1 MRILLWGCY
10 FRGVYV
16 LCGPHWINAQV
27 VTSTGFKRFKGL
39 KVSAA
44 RITPRNKLFCLG
56 GIFVS
61 ENFEARIFNHFKNK
75 APPPITCWDF
85 HCPAKWILGI
95 IWEFWTKKK
104 PGSIIASNM
113 EPLRTIWQK
122 LWFMKG
128 ILLRIVVLDCR
139 LGKVFF
145 PICWAKFFPTKCE
158 A

>member
-75 APPPITCWDF
+75 APPP
-85 HCPAKWILGI
+85 
-95 IWEFWTKKK
+95 
-104 PGSIIASNM
+104 NY
-113 EPLRTIWQK
+113 
-122 LWFMKG
+122 
-128 ILLRIVVLDCR
+128 LLRFSLPSEVDFGDYLGVLNKEEAWKYHCLKHGASADDLAEAMIYEGNLIADR
-139 LGKVFF
+139 SPGLQAGQGFF
-145 PICWAKFFPTKCE
+145 PNMLSKIFSNKV
-158 A
+158 